1 MSLCNTQTFRIAGA
15 DVVLRVDDTVLSSGA
30 IVGIAVGAVLL
41 LILIIDL
48 MCCATKRMGM
58 LAALTRKTKR
68 SPSDLD
74 DETARLGR

>member
-1 MSLCNTQTFRIAGA
+1 MSVTTSEFPGA

-41 LILIIDL
+41 LILIVDL
-48 MCCATKRMGM
+48 MCCATKRCGM

-74 DETARLGR
+74 DEATRLGR